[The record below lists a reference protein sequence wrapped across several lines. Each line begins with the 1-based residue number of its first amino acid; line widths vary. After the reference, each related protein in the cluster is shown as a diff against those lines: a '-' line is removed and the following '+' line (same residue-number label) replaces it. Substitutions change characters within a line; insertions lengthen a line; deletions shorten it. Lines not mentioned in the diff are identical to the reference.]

1 MHPILKTSSYI
12 WGSHLLLPFSLHL
25 SKIIGGGAF
34 PGYGTDLMTN
44 CEDTD
49 NYGDKILII
58 MVTRRMSEFEEL
70 RESNYWKLVTSVH
83 I

>member
-1 MHPILKTSSYI
+1 MGISSFITFLSPSLKNY
-12 WGSHLLLPFSLHL
+12 WEG
-25 SKIIGGGAF
+25 GGGAS

-44 CEDTD
+44 REDTD